1 MTGQITILGRIIAV
15 LLGTIAVLGIIGFI
29 QSRRAKKKGEAVGT
43 PEELIPSENVPNLND
58 RFNRARYMDQD
69 GK

>member
-1 MTGQITILGRIIAV
+1 MGIMILEAVIIV
-15 LLGTIAVLGIIGFI
+15 LMALVAVLGIIGFVMEKRGHGRKFRND
-29 QSRRAKKKGEAVGT
+29 SAG
-43 PEELIPSENVPNLND
+43 NVADLND

>member
-1 MTGQITILGRIIAV
+1 M
-15 LLGTIAVLGIIGFI
+15 LGIIGFI